1 MANIFEPTFDEPRDR
16 DGFRAQRARIGH
28 QLGTERIGVSL
39 WEIPP
44 GQKAY
49 PYHFHLA
56 EEEVLVVLGGSPSLR
71 TPAGSQLL
79 AAGDVIRFPTGEEG
93 AHQVWNETDSD
104 VRLLAISTHG
114 APDIVIYPD
123 SGKLSAAE
131 RLARSDGRKHYFR
144 LEDEVDYW
152 QGETP

>member
-1 MANIFEPTFDEPRDR
+1 MSDIYKPDFDEPREH
-16 DGFRAQRARIGH
+16 DGFRARRARIGH
-28 QLGTERIGVSL
+28 QLGTERIGISL

-56 EEEVLVVLGGSPSLR
+56 EEEALIVLEGSPSLR
-71 TPAGSQLL
+71 TPAGTRRLN
-79 AAGDVIRFPTGEEG
+79 AGEAIRFPTGEEG
-93 AHQVWNETDSD
+93 AHQVSNESEET

-131 RLARSDGRKHYFR
+131 RLPDSDGRKHYFR

-152 QGETP
+152 DGETP